1 MEMFLPSVQPS
12 LLSSCRNA
20 ATRTWLPEALVLSKY
35 PMRKILLAC
44 CASAPADPNANVR
57 TVARI
62 PANFGYFDIAQYRF
76 WIGDPSAKLRAR
88 PESIEGT
95 SFRLSDKEPKNR
107 ILQ

>member
-1 MEMFLPSVQPS
+1 MEMFLPPVQPS

-76 WIGDPSAKLRAR
+76 
-88 PESIEGT
+88 SIVGRKHENVGRVIPV
-95 SFRLSDKEPKNR
+95 SSCVPNLKSKIENPKF
-107 ILQ
+107 I